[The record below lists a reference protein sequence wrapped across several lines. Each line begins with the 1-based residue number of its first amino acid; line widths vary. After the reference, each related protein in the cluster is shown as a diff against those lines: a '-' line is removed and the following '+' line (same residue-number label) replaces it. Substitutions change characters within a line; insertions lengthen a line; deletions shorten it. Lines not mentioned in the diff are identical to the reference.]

1 MAAGLLG
8 MLGRAGKQI
17 GQAGKSYGGQA
28 ASQLGEAGLAAS
40 VKAGKFASKYK
51 DELLIGGATAG
62 AAGIVG
68 SQLIYEP
75 LNKRKYHTDKA
86 LEIMGPKELE
96 EWRQRPWDHEN
107 DPNFVNTTM
116 NTLFKKSTDE
126 LDTFLVPRSVAK
138 EAAAD
143 NVYAFLKYAQGKDG
157 APPIMGTREG
167 KVVYGDWES
176 KKDQFGH
183 GTPIQGQGPSMGNLE
198 MQDVARY

>member
-8 MLGRAGKQI
+8 MLAKNHVKQ
-17 GQAGKSYGGQA
+17 A
-28 ASQLGEAGLAAS
+28 L
-40 VKAGKFASKYK
+40 KATKPWYSKYK

-86 LEIMGPKELE
+86 LEIMGPEELE

-157 APPIMGTREG
+157 APPIMETREG

-183 GTPIQGQGPSMGNLE
+183 GTPIQSSGDPEFLGVKKE
-198 MQDVARY
+198 DVVRY

>member
-1 MAAGLLG
+1 MASGLLG
-8 MLGRAGKQI
+8 MVGKVGKNWKATKNLDI
-17 GQAGKSYGGQA
+17 AGQAS
-28 ASQLGEAGLAAS
+28 
-40 VKAGKFASKYK
+40 KATQSANPWYSKYS
-51 DELLIGGATAG
+51 DEILIGGATAG
-62 AAGIVG
+62 AAGILG

-75 LNKRKYHTDKA
+75 INKRKYHTDKV
-86 LEIMGPKELE
+86 LEIMGPEELE

-143 NVYAFLKYAQGKDG
+143 NVIAFLKYAQGKDG

-167 KVVYGDWES
+167 KVVYGEWES

-183 GTPIQGQGPSMGNLE
+183 GTIQGQGPSMGNLE